1 MKVIITKEC
10 QFGNIGDI
18 KELKAGFAANFLI
31 PQGLAVSATDKT
43 IKEWQSKS
51 KQQEKVIKKQVLAKD
66 KLIEQLKNKS
76 LTIVAKANDH
86 DILYAAIHE
95 AELQNAIEK
104 QLHLDLTGYTL
115 KLLDNVKQL
124 GEHEIKL
131 QINNIPINIKVNI
144 KKGDDQN

>member
-1 MKVIITKEC
+1 MKVIIIKEC

-18 KELKAGFAANFLI
+18 KDLKAGFAANFLI

-51 KQQEKVIKKQVLAKD
+51 KQQEKAIKKQVLAKD
-66 KLIEQLKNKS
+66 KLIEQLKGKS
-76 LTIVAKANDH
+76 VTIEAKANDH

-95 AELQNAIEK
+95 SDLQIAIEK
-104 QLHLDLTGYTL
+104 QLHLDLSDYNI
-115 KLLDNVKQL
+115 KLLENVKQL

-131 QINNIPINIKVNI
+131 QINSMPINIKVNV
-144 KKGDDQN
+144 KKKDD